1 MRQVL
6 PVNNKGTF
14 LAYVLAHHSKL
25 VSHSDLWWQR
35 QQRLRRLQPKT
46 RWRFPA
52 TTSRKV
58 LPGHRR
64 NARNQVPYL
73 SACLFKFF
81 FLLIG
86 TGDADA
92 CSPTQV
98 LEIMHP
104 GPPVEGRRLCQEEE
118 KANANQATVAQPPSP
133 KLSSVSFRFGSCLL
147 LPTAP
152 SPTSLSSAMSAPPCL
167 FQTQTR
173 SYRRP

>member
-25 VSHSDLWWQR
+25 ARVSHSDLWWQR

-86 TGDADA
+86 TGAN
-92 CSPTQV
+92 QV